1 MAALAM
7 CVVSLLQVS
16 TATTMPTAVAE
27 WLQPSSSPNH
37 IIRTDRCGRK
47 GNIMSVPKSKRS
59 HGRLEALTKARAIKN
74 YTLQVCTNEKNFPKR
89 YRWCITNNIV
99 EETTEICRKIVRANA
114 IRVVNIDDYNRRIL
128 FQKEAYE
135 LTEVL
140 LEDIDTAYTFF
151 HLTSNRVEYW
161 TAEIEEL
168 QKLLKGWMRSDA
180 ERYKGCI

>member
-1 MAALAM
+1 
-7 CVVSLLQVS
+7 
-16 TATTMPTAVAE
+16 
-27 WLQPSSSPNH
+27 
-37 IIRTDRCGRK
+37 
-47 GNIMSVPKSKRS
+47 MSVPKSKRS

-114 IRVVNIDDYNRRIL
+114 IRVVNIDDYNRRTL

-140 LEDIDTAYTFF
+140 LEDIDTAYTFS
-151 HLTSNRVEYW
+151 T
-161 TAEIEEL
+161 
-168 QKLLKGWMRSDA
+168 
-180 ERYKGCI
+180 